1 MPAFDKRISDFEAAN
16 TQVLGI
22 STDSPFSHENWAKT
36 VGISHY
42 PLLSDVQ
49 RSVVKAYGVYWPD
62 WNANVRATFILDK
75 QGKVR
80 FVESDGQRDTDK
92 WLEVQEDRRA
102 ARADDLD
109 HPVPPDVG
117 DRAQHAL
124 VEDDRP
130 RRQRAHARCGKEGRR
145 HEGRRQDQERPAF
158 VRPCRREGG
167 REGAEDV
174 LATDRVRG

>member
-1 MPAFDKRISDFEAAN
+1 MPAFDKRIGDFEAAN

-36 VGISHY
+36 VGISRY

-80 FVESDGQRDTDK
+80 FVERYGKGDLNRDGPGPFNPGQPGKGSFVGPQGQGELPQPDK
-92 WLEVQEDRRA
+92 ILAEVKK
-102 ARADDLD
+102 L
-109 HPVPPDVG
+109 G
-117 DRAQHAL
+117 
-124 VEDDRP
+124 
-130 RRQRAHARCGKEGRR
+130 
-145 HEGRRQDQERPAF
+145 
-158 VRPCRREGG
+158 
-167 REGAEDV
+167 
-174 LATDRVRG
+174 